1 LGPDGKVHFT
11 DTHTDLG
18 GVESF
23 CIDLVKNPKKKIET
37 QPVHEGSGDED
48 EVDYEG
54 LVDDYAYEDDNSCQ
68 GEKDH
73 NIIQINYCSIP
84 FVFVMKC
91 CEYGKN
97 INLRYNIYIK
107 GLIMR

>member
-11 DTHTDLG
+11 DIHTDLG

-48 EVDYEG
+48 EDEDENEDENADADADTDADADADADEDEDEDFEKYALDYEG
-54 LVDDYAYEDDNSCQ
+54 LVNPKVLAQ
-68 GEKDH
+68 K
-73 NIIQINYCSIP
+73 
-84 FVFVMKC
+84 
-91 CEYGKN
+91 
-97 INLRYNIYIK
+97 K
-107 GLIMR
+107 GY